1 MVRQAEGHSTAQFL
15 SQFNLS
21 QGKLRAPSGNPVLRF
36 QWEWCRGFV
45 EDGGAKQRTLRL
57 RFQQPGARKDTE
69 GDFSSL
75 GSGRD
80 GIPNG
85 CKSLVG
91 GRCKQEVPWEEGCD
105 ARMKAMQG
113 LEAAFHSQR

>member
-45 EDGGAKQRTLRL
+45 EDGGAKQRTPRL

-75 GSGRD
+75 GLG
-80 GIPNG
+80 
-85 CKSLVG
+85 
-91 GRCKQEVPWEEGCD
+91 
-105 ARMKAMQG
+105 
-113 LEAAFHSQR
+113 